1 MSKEPRTC
9 ATQQFKRTAVQQ
21 EAPMIGYVKRVRGVQ
36 VNTKRKVHIENKA
49 GAKIKRVQSKVKM
62 KWVGKIKRV

>member
-21 EAPMIGYVKRVRGVQ
+21 EAPVIGYVKRVRQRGASE
-36 VNTKRKVHIENKA
+36 HKA
-49 GAKIKRVQSKVKM
+49 QSPH
-62 KWVGKIKRV
+62 